1 MIREGEI
8 TKEKKGKQGN
18 IDSQRIYIYMYI
30 KGRKLTSTYLLPM
43 RIRWRNKARRYRQW
57 KRVDSIVAKAI
68 SKRNRRQVGD
78 PHVHHRH
85 RQSRLDVK
93 FVTASGVYVQFGQKR
108 KRNISNRTP
117 SPVVHTLLT
126 CLQRT
131 LMTPGPGVDFELY
144 YTRHCWLV

>member
-1 MIREGEI
+1 
-8 TKEKKGKQGN
+8 
-18 IDSQRIYIYMYI
+18 MYI
-30 KGRKLTSTYLLPM
+30 IATDRAHVFLSPSIYTIRNAHTDICEHESIDKGLCS
-43 RIRWRNKARRYRQW
+43 
-57 KRVDSIVAKAI
+57 
-68 SKRNRRQVGD
+68 GF
-78 PHVHHRH
+78 
-85 RQSRLDVK
+85 DVE